1 MSSISE
7 IDRTVASPT
16 RATALLLLV
25 LMAGAALR
33 IAVNDVDEY
42 SPDDEAVYVRTTAF
56 LCQHGWTRYPTLV
69 HDYLANRDAWLYP
82 HPMRWGYFA
91 LTTLACTLSTTCDAR
106 TLADLSTA
114 AGILSILLIFLFGRE
129 LLGDEV
135 ALIAAALAVTSPLQL
150 AMGRRALQDE
160 VFCASVLLTLWLC
173 ARVVR
178 ATEATSRRRL
188 LLTAAVAAMTM
199 TLAIKESSVL
209 LFPAFLLFFFALAP
223 SPRRRAL
230 PGIAAMLVLPPLL
243 HAVVTVVLC
252 GGLRAYLN
260 LLTIVLTSASSINS
274 SFALQY
280 SSGPFHRPLFDL
292 VILSPLV
299 MVLAIA
305 GAARRRRDRALDALS
320 LFAAAT
326 LIVFGLLAL
335 KNVRYV
341 IPVDPVA
348 RLLAASVLASLPR
361 RPWLVLGAIG
371 VIAATEL
378 RLFFELFE
386 MANIYDPL
394 TESLLR
400 ALGAIPQVPSE

>member
-1 MSSISE
+1 MNR
-7 IDRTVASPT
+7 RTI
-16 RATALLLLV
+16 ALLLLV
-25 LMAGAALR
+25 LIAGAALR
-33 IAVNDVDEY
+33 IAANDVEEY

-56 LCQHGWTRYPTLV
+56 LVQHGWTSYPTLV
-69 HDYLANRDAWLYP
+69 RDYLAHREAWLYP
-82 HPMRWGYFA
+82 HPMRWGHFA
-91 LTTLACTLSTTCDAR
+91 LTTLACTLSTKCDAR

-114 AGILSILLIFLFGRE
+114 AGILSILLIFLLGRE
-129 LLGDEV
+129 LLGAEV
-135 ALIAAALAVTSPLQL
+135 ALIAAALTVTSPLQL

-160 VFCASVLLTLWLC
+160 VFCASVLLTLWLG
-173 ARVVR
+173 ALAVR
-178 ATEATSRRRL
+178 ATEATPRRRL
-188 LLTAAVAAMTM
+188 LLTAASVAAMTL

-209 LFPAFLLFFFALAP
+209 LYPAFLLFLLVLAP
-223 SPRRRAL
+223 SPRSRAL
-230 PGIAAMLVLPPLL
+230 PGIAALFVLPPLL
-243 HAVVTVVLC
+243 HAAVTMALC
-252 GGLRAYLN
+252 GGLRAYLD
-260 LLTIVLTSASSINS
+260 LLNVVRTAASSINS
-274 SFALQY
+274 SFAQQY

-305 GAARRRRDRALDALS
+305 GAARSRRDRALDALS

-341 IPVDPVA
+341 IPIDPMA
-348 RLLAASVLASLPR
+348 RLLAASVLATLPR

-378 RLFFELFE
+378 RLFFDLFE
-386 MANIYDPL
+386 LADIYDPI

-400 ALGAIPQVPSE
+400 ALGAISQAPPE

>member
-1 MSSISE
+1 MNR
-7 IDRTVASPT
+7 RT
-16 RATALLLLV
+16 TALLLFILI
-25 LMAGAALR
+25 AGAALR

-56 LCQHGWTRYPTLV
+56 LCQHGWTSYPTLV
-69 HDYLANRDAWLYP
+69 RNYLANREAWLYP
-82 HPMRWGYFA
+82 HPMRWGHFA
-91 LTTLACTLSTTCDAR
+91 LTTLACTLSGKCDAR

-114 AGILSILLIFLFGRE
+114 AGILSILLIFLLGRE
-129 LLGDEV
+129 LLGVEV
-135 ALIAAALAVTSPLQL
+135 ALIAAALSVTSPLQL

-173 ARVVR
+173 ALVVR

-188 LLTAAVAAMTM
+188 LLTAAAVAAMTL

-209 LFPAFLLFFFALAP
+209 LYPAFLLFLCALAP
-223 SPRRRAL
+223 SPRSRAL
-230 PGIAAMLVLPPLL
+230 PRIAALFVMPLL
-243 HAVVTVVLC
+243 LDAAVTIALC
-252 GGLRAYLN
+252 GGLRAYLD
-260 LLTIVLTSASSINS
+260 LLKIVMTAASSINS
-274 SFALQY
+274 PFARQY

-305 GAARRRRDRALDALS
+305 GAARSGRDRALNALS

-378 RLFFELFE
+378 RLFFDLFE
-386 MANIYDPL
+386 IANIYDPV
-394 TESLLR
+394 TDSLLR
-400 ALGAIPQVPSE
+400 ALNAIPQAPPE

>member
-1 MSSISE
+1 MNR
-7 IDRTVASPT
+7 RTTV
-16 RATALLLLV
+16 LLV
-25 LMAGAALR
+25 LVLIAGAALR
-33 IAVNDVDEY
+33 IAVDDVEQY

-56 LCQHGWTRYPTLV
+56 LCQHGWTSYPALV
-69 HDYLANRDAWLYP
+69 RNYLAHSEAWLYP
-82 HPMRWGYFA
+82 HPMRWGHFA
-91 LTTLACTLSTTCDAR
+91 LTTLACTLSTKCDAR

-114 AGILSILLIFLFGRE
+114 AGILSILLIFLLGRE

-135 ALIAAALAVTSPLQL
+135 ALIAAALTVTSPLQL

-160 VFCASVLLTLWLC
+160 VFCASVLLTLWLS
-173 ARVVR
+173 ALVVR
-178 ATEATSRRRL
+178 APEATPRRRL
-188 LLTAAVAAMTM
+188 LLTAASVAAMTL
-199 TLAIKESSVL
+199 TLGIKESSVL
-209 LFPAFLLFFFALAP
+209 LYPAFLLFLFALAS

-230 PGIAAMLVLPPLL
+230 PGIAALLVLPPLL
-243 HAVVTVVLC
+243 HAAVTIALC
-252 GGLRAYLN
+252 GGLRQYLD
-260 LLTIVLTSASSINS
+260 LLHVVMTAASSANS
-274 SFALQY
+274 SFAQQY

-305 GAARRRRDRALDALS
+305 GAARSGRDRALQALS

-378 RLFFELFE
+378 RLFYELFE
-386 MANIYDPL
+386 LADIYDPV
-394 TESLLR
+394 TDSLLR
-400 ALGAIPQVPSE
+400 ALGAIPQAPPE

>member
-1 MSSISE
+1 MNR
-7 IDRTVASPT
+7 RT
-16 RATALLLLV
+16 TALLFLILI
-25 LMAGAALR
+25 AGAALR
-33 IAVNDVDEY
+33 MAVNDVEEY

-56 LCQHGWTRYPTLV
+56 LCQHGWTSYPTLV
-69 HDYLANRDAWLYP
+69 RDYLADREAWLYP

-91 LTTLACTLSTTCDAR
+91 LTTLACTLSTKCDAR

-114 AGILSILLIFLFGRE
+114 AGILSILLIFLLGRE
-129 LLGDEV
+129 LLGAEV
-135 ALIAAALAVTSPLQL
+135 ALIAAALTVTSPLQL

-160 VFCASVLLTLWLC
+160 VFCASVLLSLWLC
-173 ARVVR
+173 ALVVR

-188 LLTAAVAAMTM
+188 LLTAASVAALTM
-199 TLAIKESSVL
+199 TLAIKESSIL
-209 LFPAFLLFFFALAP
+209 LYPAFLLFLFALAP
-223 SPRRRAL
+223 SPRIRAL
-230 PGIAAMLVLPPLL
+230 PGIAVLLVLPPLL
-243 HAVVTVVLC
+243 HGAVTIVLC
-252 GGLRAYLN
+252 GGLRAYLG
-260 LLTIVLTSASSINS
+260 LLTIVMTSASSINS

-305 GAARRRRDRALDALS
+305 GAARSRRDRALDALS

-348 RLLAASVLASLPR
+348 RLLAASVLASFPR
-361 RPWLVLGAIG
+361 RPWLLLGAIG
-371 VIAATEL
+371 VIAVTEL

-394 TESLLR
+394 TDSLLR
-400 ALGAIPQVPSE
+400 ALDAIPQAPSD

>member
-1 MSSISE
+1 MNR
-7 IDRTVASPT
+7 RTTV
-16 RATALLLLV
+16 LLLLV
-25 LMAGAALR
+25 LIAGAALR
-33 IAVNDVDEY
+33 IAVNDVEEY
-42 SPDDEAVYVRTTAF
+42 SPADEAVYVRTTAF
-56 LCQHGWTRYPTLV
+56 LCQHGWTSYPTLV
-69 HDYLANRDAWLYP
+69 RDYLAHREEWLYP
-82 HPMRWGYFA
+82 HPMRWGHFA
-91 LTTLACTLSTTCDAR
+91 LTTLACTLSTRCDAR

-114 AGILSILLIFLFGRE
+114 AGILSILLIFLLGRE
-129 LLGDEV
+129 LLGTEV
-135 ALIAAALAVTSPLQL
+135 ALVAAALTVTSPLQL

-160 VFCASVLLTLWLC
+160 VFCASVLLTLWLS
-173 ARVVR
+173 ALVVR
-178 ATEATSRRRL
+178 ATEATPRRRL
-188 LLTAAVAAMTM
+188 LLTAASVAAMTL

-209 LFPAFLLFFFALAP
+209 LVPAFLLFLFALAP
-223 SPRRRAL
+223 SPRSRAL
-230 PGIAAMLVLPPLL
+230 PGIAALFVLPPLL
-243 HAVVTVVLC
+243 HAAVTIALC
-252 GGLRAYLN
+252 GGLRAYLDVLN
-260 LLTIVLTSASSINS
+260 IVMTAASSINS
-274 SFALQY
+274 SFAQQY

-305 GAARRRRDRALDALS
+305 GAARSRRDRALGALS

-378 RLFFELFE
+378 QLFYELFE
-386 MANIYDPL
+386 LADIYDPV
-394 TESLLR
+394 TDSLLR
-400 ALGAIPQVPSE
+400 ALGAIPQALSE

>member
-1 MSSISE
+1 MNR
-7 IDRTVASPT
+7 RT
-16 RATALLLLV
+16 TALLLLV
-25 LMAGAALR
+25 LVAGAALR
-33 IAVNDVDEY
+33 IAVNDVEEY

-56 LCQHGWTRYPTLV
+56 LVQHGWTSYPTLV
-69 HDYLANRDAWLYP
+69 RDYLGNREAWLYP
-82 HPMRWGYFA
+82 HPMRWGHFA
-91 LTTLACTLSTTCDAR
+91 LTTLACTLSTRCDAR
-106 TLADLSTA
+106 TLADLSTF
-114 AGILSILLIFLFGRE
+114 AGILSILLIFLLGRE
-129 LLGDEV
+129 LLGAEV
-135 ALIAAALAVTSPLQL
+135 ALIAAALTVTSPLQL
-150 AMGRRALQDE
+150 AVGRRALQDE
-160 VFCASVLLTLWLC
+160 VFCASVLLTLWLG
-173 ARVVR
+173 ALAVR
-178 ATEATSRRRL
+178 ATEATPRRRL
-188 LLTAAVAAMTM
+188 LLTAASVAAMTL

-209 LFPAFLLFFFALAP
+209 LYPAFLLFLFVLAP
-223 SPRRRAL
+223 SPRSRAW
-230 PGIAAMLVLPPLL
+230 PAIAALFVLPPML
-243 HAVVTVVLC
+243 HAMVTMVLC
-252 GGLRAYLN
+252 GGLTAYLE
-260 LLTIVLTSASSINS
+260 LLDIVRTAASSINS
-274 SFALQY
+274 SFAQQY

-305 GAARRRRDRALDALS
+305 GAARSRRDRALDALS

-361 RPWLVLGAIG
+361 RPWLAVGAIG

-386 MANIYDPL
+386 LADIYDPV

-400 ALGAIPQVPSE
+400 ALGAISQAPPE

>member
-1 MSSISE
+1 MNR
-7 IDRTVASPT
+7 RT
-16 RATALLLLV
+16 TALLILV
-25 LMAGAALR
+25 LIAGAALR
-33 IAVNDVDEY
+33 IAVNDVEEY

-56 LCQHGWTRYPTLV
+56 LCQHGWTSYPTLV
-69 HDYLANRDAWLYP
+69 RDYLANRQAWLYP
-82 HPMRWGYFA
+82 NPMRWGHFA
-91 LTTLACTLSTTCDAR
+91 LTTLACTLSTKCDAR

-114 AGILSILLIFLFGRE
+114 AGILSILLIFLLGRE
-129 LLGDEV
+129 LLGAEV
-135 ALIAAALAVTSPLQL
+135 ALIAAALTVTSPLQL

-173 ARVVR
+173 ALVVR
-178 ATEATSRRRL
+178 ATEATPRRL
-188 LLTAAVAAMTM
+188 LLTASSVAAMTL
-199 TLAIKESSVL
+199 TLAIKESSIL
-209 LFPAFLLFFFALAP
+209 LYPAFLLFLVALAP
-223 SPRRRAL
+223 SPRSRAL
-230 PGIAAMLVLPPLL
+230 PRIAALLVLPPLL
-243 HAVVTVVLC
+243 HVAVTMALC
-252 GGLRAYLN
+252 GGLRAYLD
-260 LLTIVLTSASSINS
+260 LLNVLMTTASSTNS
-274 SFALQY
+274 SFAQQY

-292 VILSPLV
+292 LILSPLV

-305 GAARRRRDRALDALS
+305 GAARSRRGRALDALS

-400 ALGAIPQVPSE
+400 ALDAIPQAPSE